1 MPISWRQIIP
11 TLFTLA
17 AMLCG
22 FFSILLALEGD
33 LYYLLSAQFIM
44 LAMILDGI
52 DGKVARLLK
61 GTSAFGAEL
70 DTYVD
75 MTAFGLAPAIL
86 IYQVALQRH
95 DDWRIAMTALVVL
108 SGMIRLA
115 RFKVKDPLRG
125 QGGYCGLP
133 ITVSAGWVAIFVLL
147 SETRTFGDYFR
158 LGQGPV
164 GVIFLLGVLVMIV
177 LQVSNVPYPKPTK
190 LTVVF
195 IPSIVLVALLFV
207 RNMNIAPKAA
217 LVIMVAGMIY
227 LVLGPLYMQTIESRA
242 AKPCAGGQAP
252 LLSGVAVAKTD
263 DDVS

>member
-1 MPISWRQIIP
+1 MPFNWRQIIP

-22 FFSILLALEGD
+22 FFSILLALEGEAS
-33 LYYLLSAQFIM
+33 YLLSAQFIM

-95 DDWRIAMTALVVL
+95 DDWRIVMTALVVL

-147 SETRTFGDYFR
+147 IY
-158 LGQGPV
+158 
-164 GVIFLLGVLVMIV
+164 
-177 LQVSNVPYPKPTK
+177 
-190 LTVVF
+190 
-195 IPSIVLVALLFV
+195 PSIV
-207 RNMNIAPKAA
+207 
-217 LVIMVAGMIY
+217 
-227 LVLGPLYMQTIESRA
+227 
-242 AKPCAGGQAP
+242 
-252 LLSGVAVAKTD
+252 
-263 DDVS
+263 

>member
-1 MPISWRQIIP
+1 MPVNWRQLIP

-22 FFSILLALEGD
+22 FFSILLALEGEP
-33 LYYLLSAQFIM
+33 YYMLAAQFIM

-52 DGKVARLLK
+52 DGKMARWLQ
-61 GTSAFGAEL
+61 GTTPFGAEL

-95 DDWRIAMTALVVL
+95 DDWRIVMTAVVVL
-108 SGMIRLA
+108 SGVIRLA

-133 ITVSAGWVAIFVLL
+133 ITVSAGWVAMFVLL
-147 SETRTFGDYFR
+147 SETQSFGDYFR

-164 GVIFLLGVLVMIV
+164 GVFFLVGVLIMIV

-190 LTVVF
+190 MAGVF
-195 IPSIVLVALLFV
+195 AGCVVLVGLLFV

-217 LVIMVAGMIY
+217 LVIMVAGLIY
-227 LVLGPLYMQTIESRA
+227 LVLGPVYMHFMRARA
-242 AKPCAGGQAP
+242 AKACSAGQA
-252 LLSGVAVAKTD
+252 SQNNAD
-263 DDVS
+263 

>member
-1 MPISWRQIIP
+1 
-11 TLFTLA
+11 
-17 AMLCG
+17 MLCG
-22 FFSILLALEGD
+22 FFSILLALEGGA
-33 LYYLLSAQFIM
+33 YYLLSAQFIM

-52 DGKVARLLK
+52 DGKLARVLK

-95 DDWRIAMTALVVL
+95 DDWRIAMTAVVVL
-108 SGMIRLA
+108 SGVIRLA

-190 LTVVF
+190 LTAVF
-195 IPSIVLVALLFV
+195 LPSIVLVVLLFV
-207 RNMNIAPKAA
+207 RDMNIAPKAA
-217 LVIMVAGMIY
+217 LVIMAAGLIY
-227 LVLGPLYMQTIESRA
+227 LVLGPVYVYMHMSKARGTGPCPDSRS
-242 AKPCAGGQAP
+242 P
-252 LLSGVAVAKTD
+252 LLSGADLAKTD
-263 DDVS
+263 DDAD

>member
-1 MPISWRQIIP
+1 MPINWRQIIP

-22 FFSILLALEGD
+22 FFSILLALEGKTAMAGNAS
-33 LYYLLSAQFIM
+33 YLLAAQFIM
-44 LAMILDGI
+44 LAMILDGV
-52 DGKVARLLK
+52 DGKVARWLN
-61 GTSAFGAEL
+61 GTSDFGAEL

-95 DDWRIAMTALVVL
+95 DDWRIVMTAMVVL

-133 ITVSAGWVAIFVLL
+133 ITVSAGWVAMYVLL

-164 GVIFLLGVLVMIV
+164 GVVFLIGVMIMII

-190 LTVVF
+190 LTAVF
-195 IPSIVLVALLFV
+195 IGCIILVGLLFV

-217 LVIMVAGMIY
+217 LVIMVAGLVY
-227 LVLGPLYMQTIESRA
+227 LVFGPFYMHMIRSRA
-242 AKPCAGGQAP
+242 ARLKPGN
-252 LLSGVAVAKTD
+252 
-263 DDVS
+263 